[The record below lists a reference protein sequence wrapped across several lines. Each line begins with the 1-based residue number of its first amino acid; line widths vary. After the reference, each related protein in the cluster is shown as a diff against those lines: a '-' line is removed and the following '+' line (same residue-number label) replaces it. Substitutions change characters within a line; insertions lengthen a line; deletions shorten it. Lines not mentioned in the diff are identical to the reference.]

1 MPRGLVRIDLDTAL
15 FALMC
20 LIWGA
25 TWVATKEGIS
35 AVPPVLFAGYRFIAA
50 GLCLYGFLLLR
61 GAPLRFR
68 RGDWGRLLVVTL
80 LMVSACYALLFW
92 GMTFVNSGTAA
103 LIDLSLTPVALL
115 TFAILHREERFN
127 LPRALAIGLGVAGL
141 AVLFA
146 PKAMAGA
153 RHQGELVGGT
163 AIIVSAA
170 LYAWGSVLAR
180 PLLRAYPPTLMAA
193 ATTLIGGVVLLIGS
207 LALEPGAR
215 TAACGDWGVRA
226 WLGWAFMVL
235 GGSLAGYTIF
245 MRLLKAWGPSRA
257 GAYAFVSPAVAV
269 PLGMAWYGERLGL
282 ADIIGTVMMLSAAFL
297 AVRESGAGKSA
308 QEPIPDGA

>member
-1 MPRGLVRIDLDTAL
+1 
-15 FALMC
+15 MC

-50 GLCLYGFLLLR
+50 VLCLYGLLLLR
-61 GAPLRFR
+61 HTPLAFR
-68 RGDWGRLLVVTL
+68 RCDWPRLMAVTL
-80 LMVSACYALLFW
+80 LMVSACYSLLFW

-115 TFAILHREERFN
+115 IFAIAHGEERFN
-127 LPRALAIGLGVAGL
+127 PQRALAIGLGVLGL

-153 RHQGELVGGT
+153 RHEGELIGGA
-163 AIIVSAA
+163 AIIVSAFM
-170 LYAWGSVLAR
+170 YAWGSVLAR

-207 LALEPGAR
+207 LVLEPGAR
-215 TAACGDWGVRA
+215 AAADGNWGVRA

-269 PLGMAWYGERLGL
+269 PHGM
-282 ADIIGTVMMLSAAFL
+282 V
-297 AVRESGAGKSA
+297 K
-308 QEPIPDGA
+308 

>member
-1 MPRGLVRIDLDTAL
+1 MKGRVSLDLDAAL

-25 TWVATKEGIS
+25 TWVAAKEGIS
-35 AVPPVLFAGYRFIAA
+35 VVPPVLFAGYRFIAA

-61 GAPLRFR
+61 RAPLGFR
-68 RGDWGRLLVVTL
+68 REDWPRLAIVTL
-80 LMVSACYALLFW
+80 MMVTACYALLFW

-103 LIDLSLTPVALL
+103 LIDLSLTPVTLL
-115 TFAILHREERFN
+115 AFAILHQEERFN
-127 LPRALAIGLGVAGL
+127 RARALAIALGVLGI
-141 AVLFA
+141 AVLFG
-146 PKAMAGA
+146 PKAMAGS
-153 RHQGELVGGT
+153 RHAGELIGGT

-170 LYAWGSVLAR
+170 AYAWGSVLAR

-193 ATTLIGGVVLLIGS
+193 STTLIGGVVLLIGS

-215 TAACGDWGVRA
+215 AAADGDWGMRA
-226 WLGWAFMVL
+226 WLGWTFMVL

-269 PLGMAWYGERLGL
+269 PLGMAWYGEKLGI
-282 ADIIGTVMMLSAAFL
+282 ADVIGMAVMLTAAFL
-297 AVRESGAGKSA
+297 AVRETGASKPA
-308 QEPIPDGA
+308 PETN

>member
-1 MPRGLVRIDLDTAL
+1 MGRVRFDLDTAL
-15 FALMC
+15 FSLMC

-61 GAPLRFR
+61 RAPLGFAR
-68 RGDWGRLLVVTL
+68 RDWGRLLLVTL
-80 LMVSACYALLFW
+80 LMVSACYSLLFW

-115 TFAILHREERFN
+115 AFAILHREERFN
-127 LPRALAIGLGVAGL
+127 LPRLLAIGLGVVGL

-153 RHQGELVGGT
+153 PPPGGLGGGT

-207 LALEPGAR
+207 LAMEPGAR
-215 TAACGDWGVRA
+215 AAAHGDWGVRA

-245 MRLLKAWGPSRA
+245 MRL
-257 GAYAFVSPAVAV
+257 
-269 PLGMAWYGERLGL
+269 
-282 ADIIGTVMMLSAAFL
+282 
-297 AVRESGAGKSA
+297 
-308 QEPIPDGA
+308 